1 MKKLIIF
8 AAFVFAA
15 LFVNAAAV
23 VWKYTPSINVD
34 PTDTAVK
41 LVAWSGETAT
51 DCQILT
57 TMEGKYYLAETSST
71 EIYSIIPSD
80 SFANLSFSVQLY
92 SFDENDNEILT
103 EESAKVA
110 FTELYEKNA
119 IFFDAAMTPNPSAYE
134 FTGAIPEP
142 TSGLMLLLGLA
153 GLALKRKVA

>member
-1 MKKLIIF
+1 MKKLF
-8 AAFVFAA
+8 VLAFFSFAA

-80 SFANLSFSVQLY
+80 SFANLSFTVRLY
-92 SFDENDNEILT
+92 SFDADDKEILT
-103 EESAKVA
+103 EESAKV
-110 FTELYEKNA
+110 TYYELYEKNA
-119 IFFDAAMTPNPSAYE
+119 IFFDVATTPNPTAYD
-134 FTGAIPEP
+134 FAGVIPEP
-142 TSGLMLLLGLA
+142 TSGLLLLLGMA
-153 GLALKRKVA
+153 GLALKRKIA